1 MVRKTI
7 IALMALAAV
16 GFATPTGVFARG
28 GGGGGH
34 GGGHGG
40 GGGGFHGGGGG
51 GFHGG
56 GGGGFH
62 GGGGGF
68 GAGMH
73 TGGVGGMHFS
83 GAPAGGM
90 RFGGVPGGGMSA
102 GRSVFAPGGNRFV
115 GAPFVGRQFTHH
127 FRHSFAFR
135 RHHHFRRFAFIGAPF
150 TYAAYNGCWR
160 KVWTAYGWR
169 WADTCND
176 YGY

>member
-16 GFATPTGVFARG
+16 GFATPAGVFARG
-28 GGGGGH
+28 G

-51 GFHGG
+51 FGG
-56 GGGGFH
+56 
-62 GGGGGF
+62 
-68 GAGMH
+68 GMH
-73 TGGVGGMHFS
+73 TGGVGGMRFS

-90 RFGGVPGGGMSA
+90 RFAGVPGGGMSA

-115 GAPFVGRQFTHH
+115 GRQAFTPQFH
-127 FRHSFAFR
+127 RSFAFR
-135 RHHHFRRFAFIGAPF
+135 HHHRFHRFHSFAFIGAPF
-150 TYAAYNGCWR
+150 AYAAYDGCWR
-160 KVWTAYGWR
+160 KVWTPYGWR